1 MGGLFSKKRKNS
13 LQDRVTDEDRAIL
26 GLKMQRDKLK
36 MASKRYESNI
46 ERNRELA
53 KALLKDGK
61 KERALL
67 LLKRKKF
74 IETLIVRISNQLEQI
89 QQLICEIELAQLNHE
104 VYEKLKQGNDALQSL
119 NQKISVE
126 DVEKILDD
134 TREAA
139 ELQEEISS
147 LISGQLTNTDL
158 NEVEEEFTRL
168 MEEQLPEV
176 PTEALPERESP
187 KRVSAKEDEPRSKKI
202 ALPAS

>member
-1 MGGLFSKKRKNS
+1 
-13 LQDRVTDEDRAIL
+13 
-26 GLKMQRDKLK
+26 

-46 ERNRELA
+46 ERNKELA

-126 DVEKILDD
+126 DVEKILED

-187 KRVSAKEDEPRSKKI
+187 KRVRAKEDEPRSKKI